1 MCFGIVKR
9 KLLHQV
15 QACPEAC
22 VCTTNIYAPNREGT
36 QAQTFPENGANGHRV
51 ERRRSAC
58 FPFFVCCCGFRSF
71 CGFWTQRQINLNLTT
86 HPPHTNSKL
95 SHPNP
100 KLNPLKPT
108 INKQSIAAQT
118 KQVKPTPNHP
128 NAFHTHLKSI
138 LYHLYQP

>member
-58 FPFFVCCCGFRSF
+58 FPFFVAVAFAAFVAFGHNAKS
-71 CGFWTQRQINLNLTT
+71 TLTS
-86 HPPHTNSKL
+86 HTNSKL